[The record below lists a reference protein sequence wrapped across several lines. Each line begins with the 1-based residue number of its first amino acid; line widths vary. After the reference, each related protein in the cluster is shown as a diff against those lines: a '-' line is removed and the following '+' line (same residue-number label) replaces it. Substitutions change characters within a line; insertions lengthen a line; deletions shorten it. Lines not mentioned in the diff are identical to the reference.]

1 MPLKKIS
8 IISEKSNDETPLTL
22 SNPDVDPFLNQP
34 DTLNKIQLIN
44 IEDEGEN
51 SE

>member
-34 DTLNKIQLIN
+34 DTLNNIQLIN